1 MFTPLAAAAGV
12 RLELRAA
19 PEALAAADSAAVRQ
33 VLLNFLDNATR
44 YGPRG
49 QRVRVGVERAGPTA
63 RVWVEDEGPGVP
75 PAERTRV
82 FAPYYRMAR
91 DAAVT
96 GGGSGIGLAVVG
108 DLAERQGG
116 RAWVEAARPE
126 PGAPRASTAGAG
138 ARFVVEFP
146 AAHEAEVRASAARGG
161 TPAGGVRAGAQA
173 GSPAA
178 GSRGRGG
185 TPAAGTPAAGTPA
198 AGTPP
203 TVSDT
208 EAVGAAGVGEPA

>member
-1 MFTPLAAAAGV
+1 
-12 RLELRAA
+12 
-19 PEALAAADSAAVRQ
+19 VRQ

-96 GGGSGIGLAVVG
+96 GGGSGIGLAVVR
-108 DLAERQGG
+108 DLAERYGG
-116 RAWVEAARPE
+116 RAWVENGRLASAPE
-126 PGAPRASTAGAG
+126 AGTLGAG
-138 ARFVVEFP
+138 ARFVAEFQ
-146 AAHEAEVRASAARGG
+146 AA
-161 TPAGGVRAGAQA
+161 PAGAPRDADDEPAPLRSRTGEWRVVDGTAAGIEAAGIEAAGADVA
-173 GSPAA
+173 GVA
-178 GSRGRGG
+178 RL
-185 TPAAGTPAAGTPA
+185 AGT
-198 AGTPP
+198 
-203 TVSDT
+203 
-208 EAVGAAGVGEPA
+208 EREGAA